1 MKRIALIVLSTCCLI
16 AFNSCSSETEEEY
29 PLDEEAYEPAGPDE
43 DAPREEA
50 EPLKLEPVMKTLFL
64 EFLAGSPE
72 GWEEAV
78 MDGSTP
84 IAASDDP
91 EADLESFKV
100 WKDGDFYKL
109 QFNGGDEYTVAGIN
123 DETNDIREL
132 YMLTE
137 TDIQA
142 GDEMGRMLWLE
153 KESND
158 LLEVSFLDTWNA
170 RVTHRKL
177 FGRHC
182 VIYVCHDPVMRL
194 MTLKSIDVVEGLAG
208 FRFVDEQNIEV
219 LIVDHELDMEK
230 LEGVIFKHEDDGSI
244 FGKYTI
250 LPSEPV
256 VVTTQK
262 KVVEN
267 PMEPTDFYET
277 DVLIDLKL
285 NN

>member
-1 MKRIALIVLSTCCLI
+1 MKRLLFLLSVLLI
-16 AFNSCSSETEEEY
+16 AGCSSEPAVEEY
-29 PLDEEAYEPAGPDE
+29 PIDEDAYEPAGPDE

-50 EPLKLEPVMKTLFL
+50 EPLKLEPVKRTDFL
-64 EFLAGSPE
+64 EFLATSSE

-91 EADLESFKV
+91 EASLESFKV

-109 QFNGGDEYTVAGIN
+109 QFHGGDEYTVAGVS
-123 DETNDIREL
+123 DEADMTEL

-137 TDIQA
+137 TDIHA
-142 GDEMGRMLWLE
+142 GDEMGRMLWME
-153 KESND
+153 KKGSD
-158 LLEVSFLDTWNA
+158 VVEVSFLDTWNA
-170 RVTHRKL
+170 RVTHSKL

-182 VIYVCHDPVMRL
+182 VLYVCHDPVMRL

-208 FRFVDEQNIEV
+208 FKFIDDQNAEV

-230 LEGVIFKHEDDGSI
+230 LEGVIFKHEDDGTI

-267 PMEPTDFYET
+267 PMEPSDFYET
-277 DVLIDLKL
+277 DVLMDIKL